1 MLPINNEKSVLHCLI
16 MDESMFTL
24 HTSKLEK
31 KWFSEPKYASFI
43 MKLQQYKEKHE
54 KFDIELFI
62 TSTGASFDDIHDIMS
77 SHAIS
82 SHMEEYAES
91 LRQSYY
97 VRMTSS
103 ALFNASKELLT
114 HPDKLTEVLETLK
127 RINVTEMSDQMFID
141 APSVAYQ
148 MEEKILSDKQ
158 RTYDSIGITALD
170 DYVKLHATQVILIAA
185 RPAVGKSTLA
195 LNIVKN
201 LLTTAPVAFL
211 TLEMSNEEVHKRL
224 LTREHLNAKVDI
236 FDKKNIGAYQ
246 QLLVDC
252 EEKHSQLYYL
262 DKPITVERL
271 KVLLAVEK
279 QKHGIKYAVV
289 DHIGLLQTTRK
300 VNNQNERIGYIVEEI
315 KAIAMELEICIFAL
329 CQLSRDVEKRGDKTF
344 KLSDLRDSGH
354 LEQTA
359 NIVMMLERATP
370 EEEYSTDQKR
380 DNLFEKEEIKQYDHI
395 EQDEMMVHITK
406 NRDGKTGKVKLKFI
420 PELYYIDT
428 HAKYEKEI
436 LKKY

>member
-1 MLPINNEKSVLHCLI
+1 MLTTNNEKSVLHCII

-24 HTSKLEK
+24 HTSNINV
-31 KWFSEPKYASFI
+31 KWFSDPKYASFLS
-43 MKLQQYKEKHE
+43 KLQKYHQTHE

-62 TSTGASFDDIHDIMS
+62 STTGASFDDIHDIMS

-82 SHMEEYAES
+82 SHMEEYKAA

-97 VRMTSS
+97 VRLTSS
-103 ALFNASKELLT
+103 ALFNASKELQN
-114 HPDKLTEVLETLK
+114 HPEKLTEVLETLK
-127 RINVTEMSDQMFID
+127 RINVTEMSDNVFVD
-141 APSVAYQ
+141 ATSVSYQ
-148 MEEKILSDKQ
+148 LEEKILSEKQ
-158 RTYDSIGITALD
+158 TTYDSIGIKGLD
-170 DYVKLHATQVILIAA
+170 EYIKLHATQVILIAA

-201 LLTTAPVAFL
+201 LLQTSPVAFL
-211 TLEMSNEEVHKRL
+211 TLEMSNEEVQKRL
-224 LTREHLNAKVDI
+224 LVREHLNTKIDI
-236 FDKKNIGAYQ
+236 FDKKNIDTYQ
-246 QLLVDC
+246 KLLVDC

-262 DKPITVERL
+262 DKPTTVERL

-300 VNNQNERIGYIVEEI
+300 VQNQNERIGYIVEEI
-315 KAIAMELEICIFAL
+315 KGIAMELEICIFAL

-359 NIVMMLERATP
+359 NIVMMLERPEVKEKATK
-370 EEEYSTDQKR
+370 SVFRNQ
-380 DNLFEKEEIKQYDHI
+380 FEDEEIKQEY
-395 EQDEMMVHITK
+395 ELQEDEMMVHITK
-406 NRDGKTGKVKLKFI
+406 NRDGRIGKVKLKCR
-420 PELYYIDT
+420 PELYYIDSLDQFM
-428 HAKYEKEI
+428 KDF
-436 LKKY
+436 